1 MTTDKSMFAYF
12 KEGTAHLP
20 RTNRTVSFYGRELTL
35 GEVMAEIDGFAAR
48 LTEIG
53 VGKGDNVIICLGNI
67 PDAVIAFY
75 AVNKIG
81 AIANLVHP
89 LVTASRLVQIA
100 RTMHSKAAVLFDE
113 FYGGYDGWEE
123 LGVKTFIASAADYL
137 PRVLAP
143 FYRLAKKRTTSPSR
157 GQESFL
163 SAVKRGMGLQGG
175 ATEAEIGGED
185 IAIYMHSG
193 GTTGTP
199 KSVELSNR
207 AFNALAHNL
216 LALIGGKPV
225 DDRDA
230 MLMVLPLFHNFGLGV
245 CMHTSL
251 SAGGKLTLTVSVTN
265 TGKRAGKETVQL
277 YIGDEKASAERPHKE
292 LKDFAKVELQP
303 GETKTVSFDI
313 TTEALQF
320 WSDKTHSWTAE
331 PGRFKAYV
339 CASETDVR
347 GTAEFTL
354 Q

>member
-12 KEGTAHLP
+12 NEGTAHLP

-137 PRVLAP
+137 PRVEGFACMFGIMLGMLGLWLGSLIEREKMHRLFKFAV
-143 FYRLAKKRTTSPSR
+143 FAVAFAAAAVVVMQVMKNIWCRMRYRDMLKAGSEDGFTPWYKIMFGREDMIEDGDYTSFPSGHTSSAAHIFLFAALCDIIPGWDR
-157 GQESFL
+157 KGVRIGVNIGCTAFTVVVAISRIVANAHFL
-163 SAVKRGMGLQGG
+163 SDVLVGG
-175 ATEAEIGGED
+175 YLTYLIFVA
-185 IAIYMHSG
+185 
-193 GTTGTP
+193 
-199 KSVELSNR
+199 LRR
-207 AFNALAHNL
+207 AFFGKGKYNFAIAL
-216 LALIGGKPV
+216 P
-225 DDRDA
+225 
-230 MLMVLPLFHNFGLGV
+230 
-245 CMHTSL
+245 
-251 SAGGKLTLTVSVTN
+251 
-265 TGKRAGKETVQL
+265 KE
-277 YIGDEKASAERPHKE
+277 EKKE
-292 LKDFAKVELQP
+292 
-303 GETKTVSFDI
+303 
-313 TTEALQF
+313 
-320 WSDKTHSWTAE
+320 
-331 PGRFKAYV
+331 
-339 CASETDVR
+339 
-347 GTAEFTL
+347 
-354 Q
+354 